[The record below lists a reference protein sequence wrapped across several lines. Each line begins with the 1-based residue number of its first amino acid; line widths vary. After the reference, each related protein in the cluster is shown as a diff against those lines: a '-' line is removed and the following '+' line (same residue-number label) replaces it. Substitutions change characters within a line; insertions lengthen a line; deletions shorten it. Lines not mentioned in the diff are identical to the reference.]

1 MTTCRQITKAKRLDK
16 AYRGQSR
23 GIQASVVQRDLSGR
37 FVSGQVA
44 ASYRSVRFVID
55 IFRWTKIGSTTR
67 DEILGRGK
75 EHVLVLGAWITV
87 ACAALWFR
95 FWGFDRR

>member
-1 MTTCRQITKAKRLDK
+1 MTTCRRITKAKRLVK
-16 AYRGQSR
+16 AYRGQSL
-23 GIQASVVQRDLSGR
+23 GIQASVVHGDLSGR

-55 IFRWTKIGSTTR
+55 IFRLPKIGSAMR
-67 DEILGRGK
+67 DEILDRGK

-87 ACAALWFR
+87 ACAAVWFR